1 MGITST
7 SAKEIAKIGA
17 NIEITAESGYTS
29 ASAKEI
35 IRIAV
40 SRGNHVTIHAAS
52 YTSTS
57 LKEFASIGKDKVTI
71 KI

>member
-1 MGITST
+1 MGITSA

-29 ASAKEI
+29 ASVKEI
-35 IRIAV
+35 LKISV
-40 SRGNHVTIHAAS
+40 SRGAHVTVHAAS
-52 YTSTS
+52 YTSAS
-57 LKEFASIGKDKVTI
+57 LKEFASIGKGKVTI